1 MAEEIKLEIVA
12 GHIKPVIEPKFA
24 KAGLIDTVVHKQEM
38 YGSGDMKAHQ
48 TELEEIKAVQEAK
61 AEEEAKVEAE
71 KTQAA
76 TATKTVTKK
85 AE

>member
-48 TELEEIKAVQEAK
+48 TELEELKAVQEAK
-61 AEEEAKVEAE
+61 AEEEAKAEAA
-71 KTQAA
+71 TTAP
-76 TATKTVTKK
+76 TATKTVAKK